1 MNDIN
6 MTNEE
11 IFKKIESA
19 RELIIVHIK
28 PDLEPRLYEV
38 ASNTIY
44 NMPVGYMEYDKKRYW
59 RSV

>member
-1 MNDIN
+1 